1 MSPTGLEDTVVPS
14 LVTVD
19 DHTVDNSAPLIQT
32 PQLQPSMI
40 PPQGVFPDRNDI
52 LYQYRSQD
60 SRRLWA
66 YSGDIPF
73 CLWHDGG
80 ALENYCIEYLQR
92 TTGMDTQIIFD
103 LGIAHKH
110 SDPSKVCFSV
120 STSQFWEIYWLN
132 CAIPD
137 NDIPPLGPSTGF
149 ILEVAPPLLGPHLY
163 QPTSQLD
170 NLGNLDTVYD
180 LEYPDDNENSYH
192 SSSPLAIAEQ
202 ERKVR
207 PLPHRSTHRRSNT
220 EIRDYTLSIPATAA
234 KRNAPDSVD
243 APDTNKK
250 RVKLVPTS
258 PVASTSSSLSSLTD
272 LSPSPPLSP
281 KNDSPPP
288 QRTDQPWD
296 DEDLR
301 CIYPDCC
308 EYFPSVDSV
317 IDHHKS
323 VHRKPYFGKYRCAF
337 ASCRQT
343 FKNKADFERHAKTLS
358 HQPDKIYL
366 CAGCD
371 MTFTRYDALRRHQ
384 KKPSGIKPECKEEG
398 RKEEIR
404 HAKEMAENREKRRT
418 KSQP

>member
-1 MSPTGLEDTVVPS
+1 MSFTGLEDTVAPS

-32 PQLQPSMI
+32 PHLQPSMVSL
-40 PPQGVFPDRNDI
+40 QTVFPDRNDI
-52 LYQYRSQD
+52 LYQYQSQD

-66 YSGDIPF
+66 FSGDIPF
-73 CLWHDGG
+73 CLWHDEG

-92 TTGMDTQIIFD
+92 TTGTDTQITFD
-103 LGIAHKH
+103 LGMAHKH

-137 NDIPPLGPSTGF
+137 NDFPPLDPTTGF
-149 ILEVAPPLLGPHLY
+149 ILEVVPPLLAPQLSRS
-163 QPTSQLD
+163 TSQLD
-170 NLGNLDTVYD
+170 NLGNLDTVYG
-180 LEYPDDNENSYH
+180 LEYPDDIENSYH

-202 ERKVR
+202 EREIR
-207 PLPHRSTHRRSNT
+207 PLPHRSTHRRGNT
-220 EIRDYTLSIPATAA
+220 EIRDCTLPTLPTAT
-234 KRNAPDSVD
+234 KRTAPDSVD
-243 APDTNKK
+243 TADTNKK
-250 RVKLVPTS
+250 RLKLVPTS

-281 KNDSPPP
+281 KYDSPLPL
-288 QRTDQPWD
+288 RTDQPSD
-296 DEDLR
+296 EEDLR

-317 IDHHKS
+317 LDHHKS
-323 VHRKPYFGKYRCAF
+323 VHRRPYSGKYRCAF

-343 FKNKADFERHAKTLS
+343 FKNKADFERHAKKRS
-358 HQPDKIYL
+358 HQPNKGYL
-366 CAGCD
+366 CAGCTE
-371 MTFTRYDALRRHQ
+371 TFTRYDALRRHQ
-384 KKPSGIKPECKEEG
+384 KKRSGIKPECQEEG
-398 RKEEIR
+398 RKEAIR